1 MQQVLRAPGHRYA
14 RRHFDW
20 KVITLVG
27 IAHAS
32 SHFFQLVIPSLYV
45 PLSLEFGL
53 SFAELGAVVAVFYAL
68 SGLGQAASG
77 FAVDRFGAKP
87 MLWFGLGNFVLAGC
101 VLGASQGYLWLLAA
115 AAIAGLGNAV
125 FHPVDFSIL
134 NRRVS
139 APRLGHAFSAH
150 GITGNL
156 GWAATPVFIA
166 TLTYFFSWRVAA
178 FGAAL
183 VLAAVLAMTV
193 IGRRLL
199 TVDVVRPVVTNDS
212 AIDAAAGVDT
222 DANTR
227 TSPSNRTSTRTSP
240 STSTRTS
247 PRPAPAGGSLK
258 ALVSSPVL
266 WGAFFFFLCTSAA
279 LSAVQNYT
287 VPLLGSLYGIT
298 TVAASTALS
307 GYMVGGAVGMIAGG
321 FLVSAGPHS
330 EKIVAASFLAAGGIL
345 ALIAMQVV
353 PSAYAVPL
361 VVLAGACAGV
371 AGPSRDML
379 VRKVAPKGAT
389 GSVYGLVYSG
399 MDTGSAL
406 APLAFGA
413 LFDAGLRQAPY
424 FGALLAFIVAAG
436 LAAWI
441 ASHAKARARP
451 HA

>member
-1 MQQVLRAPGHRYA
+1 MQHVLRAPGRRYA

-53 SFAELGAVVAVFYAL
+53 SFAELGAVVAVFYAV

-77 FAVDRFGAKP
+77 FAVDRFGARP
-87 MLWFGLGNFVLAGC
+87 VLWFGLGGFVIAGC
-101 VLGASQGYLWLLAA
+101 LLGAATGYAWLVAA

-156 GWAATPVFIA
+156 GWAATPIFIA
-166 TLTYFFSWRVAA
+166 TLTYFFNWRVAA
-178 FGAAL
+178 FGAAA
-183 VLAAVLAMTV
+183 VLAVVLAMTV

-199 TVDVVRPVVTNDS
+199 MVDVVRTLVVS
-212 AIDAAAGVDT
+212 PP
-222 DANTR
+222 R
-227 TSPSNRTSTRTSP
+227 TGATPNGSSPIGAPTPPRASPS
-240 STSTRTS
+240 
-247 PRPAPAGGSLK
+247 SLR

-266 WGAFFFFLCTSAA
+266 WGAFFFFLCTSIA

-307 GYMVGGAVGMIAGG
+307 GYMVGGALGMVGGG

-330 EKIVAASFLAAGGIL
+330 EKIVAASFLAAGGVL
-345 ALIAMQVV
+345 ALIALQIV
-353 PSAYAVPL
+353 PAMFAVPL
-361 VVLAGACAGV
+361 VILAGFCAGV

-379 VRKVAPKGAT
+379 VRRVAPKGAT

-424 FGALLAFIVAAG
+424 FGALLAFIAAAG

-441 ASHAKARARP
+441 ASQVQRRAENGGP
-451 HA
+451 G

>member
-77 FAVDRFGAKP
+77 FAVDRYGAKP

-101 VLGASQGYLWLLAA
+101 VLGAAQGYAWLLAA

-166 TLTYFFSWRVAA
+166 TLTYFFNWRVAA

-183 VLAAVLAMTV
+183 LLAAVLAMTV

-212 AIDAAAGVDT
+212 AIAAAAGVSDSHAPAGT
-222 DANTR
+222 A
-227 TSPSNRTSTRTSP
+227 
-240 STSTRTS
+240 S
-247 PRPAPAGGSLK
+247 PRPAAPLPAGGGSLK
-258 ALVSSPVL
+258 ALISSPVL

-330 EKIVAASFLAAGGIL
+330 EKIVAASFLAAGGLL
-345 ALIAMQVV
+345 ALIAMQIV
-353 PSAYAVPL
+353 PAAYAVPL

-424 FGALLAFIVAAG
+424 FGALLAFLVAAG

-441 ASHAKARARP
+441 ARHARRRA
-451 HA
+451 

>member
-1 MQQVLRAPGHRYA
+1 MRAPGHRYA

-101 VLGASQGYLWLLAA
+101 VLGAAQGYLWLLAS

-166 TLTYFFSWRVAA
+166 TLTYFFNWRVAA

-183 VLAAVLAMTV
+183 LLAAVLAMTV

-212 AIDAAAGVDT
+212 AIAAAAGAPA
-222 DANTR
+222 DA
-227 TSPSNRTSTRTSP
+227 SPNASAAAE
-240 STSTRTS
+240 
-247 PRPAPAGGSLK
+247 PRPAGGGSLK
-258 ALVSSPVL
+258 ALISSPVL

-287 VPLLGSLYGIT
+287 VPLLGSLYGIA

-307 GYMVGGAVGMIAGG
+307 GYMVGGAIGMIAGG

-330 EKIVAASFLAAGGIL
+330 EKIVAASFVAAGGVL

-424 FGALLAFIVAAG
+424 FGALLAFIVAAV

-441 ASHAKARARP
+441 ARHARTRA
-451 HA
+451 

>member
-101 VLGASQGYLWLLAA
+101 VLGAAQGYLWLLAS

-166 TLTYFFSWRVAA
+166 TLTYFFNWRVAA

-183 VLAAVLAMTV
+183 LLAAVLAMTV

-212 AIDAAAGVDT
+212 AIAAAAGARA
-222 DANTR
+222 DAGANA
-227 TSPSNRTSTRTSP
+227 SAAAQ
-240 STSTRTS
+240 
-247 PRPAPAGGSLK
+247 PRPAGGGSLK
-258 ALVSSPVL
+258 ALISSPVL

-287 VPLLGSLYGIT
+287 VPLLGSLYGIA

-307 GYMVGGAVGMIAGG
+307 GYMVGGAIGMIAGG

-330 EKIVAASFLAAGGIL
+330 EKIVAASFVAAGGVL

-424 FGALLAFIVAAG
+424 FGALLAFIVAAV

-441 ASHAKARARP
+441 ARHARTRA
-451 HA
+451 

>member
-101 VLGASQGYLWLLAA
+101 VLGAAQGYLWLLAS

-166 TLTYFFSWRVAA
+166 TLTYFFNWRVAA

-183 VLAAVLAMTV
+183 LLAAVLAMTV

-212 AIDAAAGVDT
+212 AIAAAAGAPA
-222 DANTR
+222 DA
-227 TSPSNRTSTRTSP
+227 SPNASAAAE
-240 STSTRTS
+240 
-247 PRPAPAGGSLK
+247 PRPAGGGSLK
-258 ALVSSPVL
+258 ALISSPVL

-287 VPLLGSLYGIT
+287 VPLLGSLYGIA

-307 GYMVGGAVGMIAGG
+307 GYMVGGAIGMIAGG

-330 EKIVAASFLAAGGIL
+330 EKIVAASFVAAGGVL

-424 FGALLAFIVAAG
+424 FGALLAFIVAAV

-441 ASHAKARARP
+441 ARHARTRA
-451 HA
+451 

>member
-101 VLGASQGYLWLLAA
+101 VLGAAQGYLWLLAS

-166 TLTYFFSWRVAA
+166 TLTYFFNWRVAA

-183 VLAAVLAMTV
+183 LLAAVLAMTV

-212 AIDAAAGVDT
+212 AIAAAAGARADT
-222 DANTR
+222 SANA
-227 TSPSNRTSTRTSP
+227 SAAAQ
-240 STSTRTS
+240 
-247 PRPAPAGGSLK
+247 PRPAGGGSLK
-258 ALVSSPVL
+258 ALISSPVL

-287 VPLLGSLYGIT
+287 VPLLGSLYGIA

-307 GYMVGGAVGMIAGG
+307 GYMVGGAIGMIAGG

-330 EKIVAASFLAAGGIL
+330 EKIVAASFVAAGGVL

-424 FGALLAFIVAAG
+424 FGALLAFIVAAV

-441 ASHAKARARP
+441 ARHARTRA
-451 HA
+451 

>member
-101 VLGASQGYLWLLAA
+101 VLGAAQGYLWLLAA
-115 AAIAGLGNAV
+115 AAIAGMGNAV

-166 TLTYFFSWRVAA
+166 TLTYFFSWRIAA

-183 VLAAVLAMTV
+183 LLAAVLAMTV

-212 AIDAAAGVDT
+212 AIDAAAGVSASAT
-222 DANTR
+222 
-227 TSPSNRTSTRTSP
+227 
-240 STSTRTS
+240 
-247 PRPAPAGGSLK
+247 PRGGADLPARPVPAKAAGGGSLK

-266 WGAFFFFLCTSAA
+266 WGAFLFFLCTSAA

-307 GYMVGGAVGMIAGG
+307 GYMVGGAIGMVGGG

-330 EKIVAASFLAAGGIL
+330 EKIVAGSFLAAGGIL
-345 ALIAMQVV
+345 ALIALQVV
-353 PSAYAVPL
+353 PSSFAVPL
-361 VVLAGACAGV
+361 VVLAGMCAGV

-424 FGALLAFIVAAG
+424 FGALLAFLVAAG

-441 ASHAKARARP
+441 ASRARASAGAPAESR
-451 HA
+451 AGATA

>member
-53 SFAELGAVVAVFYAL
+53 NFAELGAVVAVFYAL

-101 VLGASQGYLWLLAA
+101 VLGAAQGYLWLLAS

-166 TLTYFFSWRVAA
+166 TLTYFFNWRVAA

-183 VLAAVLAMTV
+183 LLAAVLAMTV

-212 AIDAAAGVDT
+212 AIAAAAGARAEAG
-222 DANTR
+222 ANA
-227 TSPSNRTSTRTSP
+227 SAAAQ
-240 STSTRTS
+240 
-247 PRPAPAGGSLK
+247 PRPAGGGSLK
-258 ALVSSPVL
+258 ALISSPVL

-287 VPLLGSLYGIT
+287 VPLLGSLYGIA

-307 GYMVGGAVGMIAGG
+307 GYMVGGAIGMIAGG

-330 EKIVAASFLAAGGIL
+330 EKIVAASFVAAGGVL

-361 VVLAGACAGV
+361 VVLAGACAGL

-424 FGALLAFIVAAG
+424 FGALLAFIVAAV

-441 ASHAKARARP
+441 ARHARTRA
-451 HA
+451 

>member
-101 VLGASQGYLWLLAA
+101 VLGAAQGYLWLLAS

-166 TLTYFFSWRVAA
+166 TLTYFFNWRVAA

-183 VLAAVLAMTV
+183 LLAAVLAMTV

-212 AIDAAAGVDT
+212 AIAAAAGARAEAG
-222 DANTR
+222 ANA
-227 TSPSNRTSTRTSP
+227 SAAAQ
-240 STSTRTS
+240 
-247 PRPAPAGGSLK
+247 PRPAGGGSLK
-258 ALVSSPVL
+258 ALISSPVL

-287 VPLLGSLYGIT
+287 VPLLGSLYGIA

-307 GYMVGGAVGMIAGG
+307 GYMVGGAIGMIAGG

-330 EKIVAASFLAAGGIL
+330 EKIVAASFVAAGGVL

-424 FGALLAFIVAAG
+424 FGALLAFIVAAV

-441 ASHAKARARP
+441 ARHARTRA
-451 HA
+451 